1 MLVLCLLFIHN
12 FLFKVI
18 FEFNLLNKPFLF
30 ISLSVLKDGGGVK
43 QGETDK
49 QGELSWGRQWLSL

>member
-1 MLVLCLLFIHN
+1 MLCLLLIHN
-12 FLFKVI
+12 LLFKVI

-30 ISLSVLKDGGGVK
+30 INLSVLKDGREAK

-49 QGELSWGRQWLSL
+49 QGELFLGRQ